1 MPRHLP
7 RKWNFRKVFVSAAR
21 SYGSTVVRRFPAFS
35 SSTLVNSPTLLLRII
50 LNLLAE
56 GRYYLLNR
64 RKSISFF
71 FFAQFQKEVHLFVSL
86 YLFRLAFNTMISR
99 LHFLSPTGGRRNRRS
114 TRSKREREKKDKEK
128 SYTSQDAKW

>member
-7 RKWNFRKVFVSAAR
+7 LKWNFRKVFVSAAR
-21 SYGSTVVRRFPAFS
+21 SYGSTVVRHFPAFS

-71 FFAQFQKEVHLFVSL
+71 FSQFQKEVHLFVSL
-86 YLFRLAFNTMISR
+86 YLFRLALNTMISR
-99 LHFLSPTGGRRNRRS
+99 LYFLSPIGGRRNRRS